1 MENGAPK
8 SSVCI
13 MYASVYQALSM
24 WPAFS
29 NTSCFKNLCTA
40 LLTMNSYSYKYHIL
54 TGRASGAPGVP
65 GKEIKISVTVNRFL
79 RSIGNAQEGEEQ
91 S

>member
-8 SSVCI
+8 SSVSI
-13 MYASVYQALSM
+13 MYASIYQALSM

-40 LLTMNSYSYKYHIL
+40 LLTMNSYSYKCHIL

-65 GKEIKISVTVNRFL
+65 GKETKISVTVNRFL
-79 RSIGNAQEGEEQ
+79 RLIGNAQEEKE
-91 S
+91 

>member
-1 MENGAPK
+1 MENRAPK

-29 NTSCFKNLCTA
+29 NSSCFKNLCTA
-40 LLTMNSYSYKYHIL
+40 LLTMNSYSCKYHIL
-54 TGRASGAPGVP
+54 TGGASGAPGVP
-65 GKEIKISVTVNRFL
+65 GKETKISVTVNRFL
-79 RSIGNAQEGEEQ
+79 RSIRIAQEEKE
-91 S
+91 